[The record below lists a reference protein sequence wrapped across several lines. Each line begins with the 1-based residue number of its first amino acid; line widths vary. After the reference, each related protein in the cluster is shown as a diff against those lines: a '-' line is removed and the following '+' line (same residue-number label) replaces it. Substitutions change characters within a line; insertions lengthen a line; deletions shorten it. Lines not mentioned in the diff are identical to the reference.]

1 MVSSY
6 YLALQVIST
15 VCSSSDL
22 VGSVS
27 SLYVWRCGHLLV
39 FLLSGGKVQGDSL
52 YKLLSRTGLP
62 LTCLVVLACH
72 GSSIQREGSALVIQR
87 EPLARLP
94 DLVEKRCLAR
104 NASHGHLVS
113 EPRPLMQ
120 IWRPKRGF
128 SEASLR

>member
-1 MVSSY
+1 M
-6 YLALQVIST
+6 
-15 VCSSSDL
+15 DL
-22 VGSVS
+22 PFSA
-27 SLYVWRCGHLLV
+27 
-39 FLLSGGKVQGDSL
+39 KV
-52 YKLLSRTGLP
+52 
-62 LTCLVVLACH
+62 A
-72 GSSIQREGSALVIQR
+72 REGSALVIQR

-94 DLVEKRCLAR
+94 DLVEKRRLAR